1 VRASLYPS
9 LVSPRTLPQFISSIP
24 SSTKSLPTICRILST
39 GRPGI
44 YWRRKRAARMNPSL
58 REGANSAVAV
68 GLVPEVIFVFHRH
81 AAVKSGLKQDGK
93 ELRPVDQP
101 LAWDAISPPILPV
114 NSDLLQDWLDDL
126 RIFQVDGK
134 DANSW
139 WMNPSAT
146 SAFTSSRHFME
157 S

>member
-1 VRASLYPS
+1 
-9 LVSPRTLPQFISSIP
+9 
-24 SSTKSLPTICRILST
+24 
-39 GRPGI
+39 
-44 YWRRKRAARMNPSL
+44 MNPSL